1 MDLLNY
7 LLVSRNGGICK
18 RPRAAATGTEMGLRA
33 KSEKG
38 VVDKVSK
45 LRRFRRLM
53 GTNELQRS
61 LDVVNGGRDGFEGLR
76 WGVTDERVTSILA
89 GS

>member
-1 MDLLNY
+1 
-7 LLVSRNGGICK
+7 
-18 RPRAAATGTEMGLRA
+18 MGLRA

-38 VVDKVSK
+38 VVERASR

-61 LDVVNGGRDGFEGLR
+61 SLDVVNGGRDEFEGVR
-76 WGVTDERVTSILA
+76 WGVIEEQVTSILA